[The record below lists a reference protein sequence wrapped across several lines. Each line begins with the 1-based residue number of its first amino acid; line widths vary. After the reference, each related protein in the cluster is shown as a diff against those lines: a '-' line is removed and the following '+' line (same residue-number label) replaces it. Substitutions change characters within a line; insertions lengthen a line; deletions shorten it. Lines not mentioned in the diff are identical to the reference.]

1 MVNNNSHH
9 AEPRF
14 SRLREIPSAVWAL
27 GFVSLLMDTSSE
39 IIHALLPVYLVQ
51 VLGASMVTV
60 GFIEGIAEATASI
73 TKVFS
78 GAISDWL
85 GKRKLLAVIGYGLA
99 AFTKPVFPLAPSV
112 GWLVA
117 ARFVDRIG
125 KGIRGAPRDALIAD
139 ITPANSRGASFG
151 LRQSLDTAG
160 GFLGPALAIGL
171 MWLTANNFRTVF
183 WVAVIPAFLCVALL
197 VFAVDEPERP
207 AGLRRVRSPLSAAEL
222 RRLGLA
228 YWFVVAIA
236 VVFSLAR
243 FSEAFLILRAQ
254 AVGLPVTLVPL
265 VLVLMNLVYAFA
277 AYPAGAL
284 SDRVN
289 RITLLSVGFGF
300 LVAADLVFA
309 FTNGLAGVAAGVALW
324 GLHMGFTQG
333 LLATLVADTAPAE
346 LRGTAYGMFNLLGG
360 LALLVASV
368 LAGEL
373 WEHIGPES
381 TFLAGAVFTILALGG
396 LAAAHRIAPAIGDGA
411 KSG

>member
-1 MVNNNSHH
+1 MVSDST
-9 AEPRF
+9 ESRF

-51 VLGASMVTV
+51 VLGASMVAV
-60 GFIEGIAEATASI
+60 GFIEGVAEATASI

-85 GKRKLLAVIGYGLA
+85 GKRKWLAVIGYGLA
-99 AFTKPVFPLAPSV
+99 ALTKPIFPLAPSV

-117 ARFVDRIG
+117 ARFIDRIG

-139 ITPANSRGASFG
+139 ISPARLRGASFG
-151 LRQSLDTAG
+151 LRQSLDTVGA
-160 GFLGPALAIGL
+160 FLGPALAIGL
-171 MWLTANNFRTVF
+171 MWLTADNFRAVF
-183 WVAVIPAFLCVALL
+183 WVAVIPALLCVALL
-197 VFAVDEPERP
+197 VVAIDEPERP
-207 AGLRRVRSPLSAAEL
+207 AGLRKVKSPLSAAEL
-222 RRLGLA
+222 RHLGLA
-228 YWFVVAIA
+228 YWFVVGIA
-236 VVFSLAR
+236 MVFSLAR

-265 VLVLMNLVYAFA
+265 VLVLMNLVYSLA
-277 AYPAGAL
+277 AYPAGAW

-300 LVAADLVFA
+300 LVAADLAFA
-309 FTNGLAGVAAGVALW
+309 FTNGIAGVAAGVALW

-333 LLATLVADTAPAE
+333 LLATLVADTAPPE
-346 LRGTAYGMFNLLGG
+346 LRGTAYGMFNLLSG

-373 WEHIGPES
+373 WEHIGPRG
-381 TFLAGAVFTILALGG
+381 TFLAGALFTMLALGG

-411 KSG
+411 KSDYQV